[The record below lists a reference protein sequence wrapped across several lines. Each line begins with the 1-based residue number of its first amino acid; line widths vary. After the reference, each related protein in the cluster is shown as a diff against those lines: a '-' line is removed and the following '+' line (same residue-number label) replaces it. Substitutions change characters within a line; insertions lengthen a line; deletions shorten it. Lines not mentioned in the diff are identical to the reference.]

1 MKKKL
6 LSFVFALLVMSPCA
20 FLLTAC
26 GNSDRDDKYME
37 VIVVGNDDPGIV
49 GVTLYDADSYSKYDT
64 HSYFHWQKGKDSHGS
79 MIPKGKNYLL
89 MVEYTP
95 GYANG
100 NLHVY
105 INGEQSMFRKLAYE
119 LEEIGNPNYVDFQD
133 DEIYVDLWKV
143 TTESVNTITVTFGGQ
158 TELEKY
164 DVQMSHIPAA
174 SRTSIANYEDLR
186 FSVTVNGEEQLD
198 QGEVV
203 DGLAEGATFE
213 QFEAYFADIDSCI
226 KNLIYGDQIIFKV
239 WFAGRLA
246 PFNNADLF
254 STYEMDDTGYSWYNP
269 CARSYFDPA
278 TGESVYIFNIESSES
293 INMFWTR
300 DNQTEQT
307 INYNQVS
314 LSLSLEGIN
323 NGDFTASESYT
334 FEKIK
339 NIFDN
344 EGNVTF
350 SIPNFK
356 AINAKILQS
365 SFETLDIGYQ
375 DLTNNEK
382 AQIISYDNVTNV
394 LTLTFNKY
402 AYQYYLGNLI
412 FNDQGEDHNLA
423 GKPRLM
429 SSGDY
434 RVNPNEYS
442 LRFYH
447 DSENLY
453 HNLITDGAWQTTPV
467 IKLTHEY
474 NGTEFNQDYEF
485 EDQSHI
491 HKTLWMEEDVQATVL
506 NDSIMVFSG
515 DDLVRNGGITFEM
528 SFDFF
533 PAPTLDEDGGYSSDS
548 DLSRFEKIT
557 VTIGEAKFNIT
568 VEEGT
573 GIHTDTGEEYTYYY
587 FITDYYSNSIDGLTV
602 YDCTDNDEN
611 IFVQSGNVQFVL
623 TDGFI
628 NAQKPHDTSIKFEY
642 YLKNA

>member
-6 LSFVFALLVMSPCA
+6 LSLVFALLVMIPCA

-26 GNSDRDDKYME
+26 GNSDRDKYME
-37 VIVVGNDDPGIV
+37 VVVVGNDDPGIV
-49 GVTLYDADSYSKYDT
+49 GFYLEDADELTKYSS
-64 HSYFHWQKGKDSHGS
+64 HSCFHWEKGEDTHGS

-89 MVEYTP
+89 MFELKP
-95 GYANG
+95 GYTYG
-100 NLHVY
+100 DLHVY
-105 INGEQSMFRKLAYE
+105 VNGEKRLLRKISYE

-133 DEIYVDLWKV
+133 DEIYVDLWTV
-143 TTESVNTITVTFGGQ
+143 TTEAVNKITVTFGGQ

-164 DVQMSHIPAA
+164 DVQMSHISAA
-174 SRTSIANYEDLR
+174 SRTSIANCEDLR
-186 FSVTVNGEEQLD
+186 FSVTVNGEEELD

-203 DGLAEGATFE
+203 DGLPEGATFE
-213 QFEAYFADIDSCI
+213 QFEAYFAGIDNCI
-226 KNLIYGDQIIFKV
+226 TNLIYGDQIIFKV

-269 CARSYFDPA
+269 CERSYFDPA

-293 INMFWTR
+293 INMFWTHENETYEEYETL
-300 DNQTEQT
+300 D
-307 INYNQVS
+307 YNKVS
-314 LSLSLEGIN
+314 LSLRLEGIN
-323 NGDFTASESYT
+323 NSDFTAIESYT
-334 FEKIK
+334 FEEIK
-339 NIFDN
+339 NKFDN
-344 EGNVTF
+344 EENVTF

-365 SFETLDIGYQ
+365 NFVALDISYNEI
-375 DLTNNEK
+375 TNSEK
-382 AQIISYDNVTNV
+382 TQMISYDNVTNV

-423 GKPRLM
+423 NKPRLM
-429 SSGDY
+429 SFNDY

-442 LRFYH
+442 LRLYH

-453 HNLITDGAWQTTPV
+453 DNLNTDGNWQETPV
-467 IKLTHEY
+467 VKLTHEY
-474 NGTEFNQDYEF
+474 NGTEFNHDYEF

-506 NDSIMVFSG
+506 NDNIMVFYG
-515 DDLVRNGGITFEM
+515 GDLVGDGITFEM

-533 PAPTLDEDGGYSSDS
+533 PTPTLDERGEYSSDS

-557 VTIGEAKFNIT
+557 VTIGETKFNIT

-573 GIHTDTGEEYTYYY
+573 GIHGDTGEEYTYY
-587 FITDYYSNSIDGLTV
+587 FVTDYDDSIDGLAV
-602 YDCTDNDEN
+602 YDCTDNDGN
-611 IFVQSGNVQFVL
+611 INVHSGNVQFVL